1 MAQKKRSRY
10 DELHDKYYSLLSRK
24 AGTRYERLAA
34 IVFKK
39 LDTEGV
45 VIHDLE
51 LRGGSRVKHQI
62 DVIIEKQGVKQRTLI
77 ECKDFD
83 ASDKKVGLPIV
94 RDFYGVL
101 ADLKPQE
108 AWVVTCKGFTNPA
121 IQYAQAM
128 GIKLA
133 ILREFKDSDWD
144 GRVRTIEINFV
155 LVDVTE
161 PCVKLHL
168 GSEQEI
174 EGLKKDLK
182 SHDIDLTML
191 GKAQP
196 VYLHLPQSGDVQL
209 YDFVEERMKDTQER
223 SEGPVQRRIGTPG
236 AAISVDRGPRHPVEA
251 VTIEYE
257 IRHETETTTVGGD
270 KIGRLL
276 LQVVGDKSVAIWE
289 EDLKAYRFVEYDI
302 LST

>member
-39 LDTEGV
+39 LDIEGV
-45 VIHDLE
+45 VIHDLK

-83 ASDKKVGLPIV
+83 TSDKKVGLPIV

-108 AWVVTCKGFTNPA
+108 AWVVTCKGFTKPA

-133 ILREFKDSDWD
+133 ILREFEDSDWD
-144 GRVRTIEINFV
+144 GRVRTIKINFV
-155 LVDVTE
+155 LVDVIKLR
-161 PCVKLHL
+161 VQLHL
-168 GSEQEI
+168 GNEQEI
-174 EGLKKDLK
+174 EGLKKDFK

-191 GKAQP
+191 DKTQP

-209 YDFVEERMKDTQER
+209 NDFVEERMKDTLER

-236 AAISVDRGPRHPVEA
+236 AAISVDGGHRHPVEA
-251 VTIEYE
+251 VTLEYE

-276 LQVVGDKSVAIWE
+276 LQVVGDESVAIWE